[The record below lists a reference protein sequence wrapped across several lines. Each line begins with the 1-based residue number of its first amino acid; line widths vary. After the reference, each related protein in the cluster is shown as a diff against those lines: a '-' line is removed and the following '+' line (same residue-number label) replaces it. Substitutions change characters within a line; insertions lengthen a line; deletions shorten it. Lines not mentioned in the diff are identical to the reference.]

1 MRYDLFSDKAEKKL
15 YGGGGG
21 IRKGLE
27 RSGNLLGKRTVFIQ
41 C

>member
-15 YGGGGG
+15 YGGGG